1 MHRMKA
7 IIKRSVT
14 FLLALVISF
23 ISVVSFCDV
32 PEAHATAVDLYSAEQ
47 VIATLMY
54 SLGISADVLYNT
66 GGALQPDT
74 TSSLYQV
81 LFIDYGGI
89 QPSPDPDQEPEQ
101 QNYVIVPSKQDA
113 DTTLQLLL
121 EADAARRPDIEA
133 MVETAQKTG
142 KIVIDE
148 ASGLWEYLKENIGK
162 VVTSLKKPDS
172 ESADYYNMKSDSFTQ
187 SDLSNYILSTV
198 SSQFLAQGVS
208 WSPSS
213 YSYWFEDSFPYS
225 SKEIYIALFY
235 NYCSNGFISTY
246 DDNDIFTV
254 YNEGVRV
261 FVYTD
266 YSKFLKLPTY
276 VKSYYSDPDASSG
289 YYADWDYLY
298 NYISAS
304 PKCFKGSAPDYISGQ
319 ASNLLLLT
327 PSSFQLW
334 QKNYTPNIGAKDNY
348 DRAYDPTP
356 GHTTDIITPSNQV
369 EQKPDGSY
377 DVTGDYVIDM
387 TNPVTY
393 PVDLTDGVTLDD
405 KRTPVTELATV
416 KDPITNPDPDPDTDT
431 DPEPEPEPEPEPA
444 SWWERLFQWLSKIY
458 NALIRLPQI
467 LTNNGL
473 VFGNIVTVLNTI
485 SLAVHAIQTAAE
497 GLLSGFDGLEIP
509 DYADLIWELPARFA
523 DIIEFPEID
532 FPEFPEIN
540 IPEIPNYLD
549 ILKQM
554 LEFLKNLLKLGNIE
568 TLLQSMFVFDTAAI
582 ALALD
587 ELLDVWNFDFLKDLR
602 DKFGAFAFSDECL
615 YPKIKIARPKI
626 FAPYYKDQ
634 YIVLCD
640 FADYKSQLSWCRN
653 TIRMMIWIYFI
664 YSIFRHFKVRLSLS

>member
-1 MHRMKA
+1 MKA

-32 PEAHATAVDLYSAEQ
+32 PEAHAAEIATLYTAEEI
-47 VIATLMY
+47 IATLML
-54 SLGISADVLYNT
+54 SLGVTIQDYDMWT
-66 GGALQPDT
+66 DGTGALQPDT
-74 TSSLYQV
+74 TSDRFQV
-81 LFIDYGGI
+81 IQGGGGSN
-89 QPSPDPDQEPEQ
+89 QEEPDQDP
-101 QNYVIVPSKQDA
+101 NPSSYFFVPSKQDA
-113 DTTLQLLL
+113 DATLQLLL
-121 EADAARRPDIEA
+121 EADAARKPDIEA
-133 MVETAQKTG
+133 MIETAQKTG
-142 KIVIDE
+142 KIVINK
-148 ASGLWEYLKENIGK
+148 ASGLWEFLKENIGK
-162 VVTSLKKPDS
+162 VVTSLKKPD
-172 ESADYYNMKSDSFTQ
+172 EDAAMAAYYDMSDLSQ
-187 SDLSNYILSTV
+187 SDLSDYLNTLVVNMYAPTGVAENLQF
-198 SSQFLAQGVS
+198 SSSELALMFG
-208 WSPSS
+208 
-213 YSYWFEDSFPYS
+213 
-225 SKEIYIALFY
+225 
-235 NYCSNGFISTY
+235 
-246 DDNDIFTV
+246 
-254 YNEGVRV
+254 
-261 FVYTD
+261 
-266 YSKFLKLPTY
+266 
-276 VKSYYSDPDASSG
+276 KSYYVLYMLKDCYNSVPYTVYGVSFDNYSDLQKFVAEIKNIYVSEDTIAQLNYAVRCFNYNSTTSVWSNSKWSG
-289 YYADWDYLY
+289 KVVD
-298 NYISAS
+298 IR
-304 PKCFKGSAPDYISGQ
+304 
-319 ASNLLLLT
+319 LLNPNEAHLL
-327 PSSFQLW
+327 Q
-334 QKNYTPNIGAKDNY
+334 QNYTPNIAAKDNY
-348 DRAYDPTP
+348 DRAYDPTS
-356 GHTTDIITPSNQV
+356 GHMTDIITPSNQI

-416 KDPITNPDPDPDTDT
+416 KEPITNPDPDPDTDTDT

-444 SWWERLFQWLSKIY
+444 SLWERLFQWLSKIY

-602 DKFGAFAFSDECL
+602 DKFGAFAFSDDCL

-634 YIVLCD
+634 YIILCD

>member
-1 MHRMKA
+1 MRRMKA

-14 FLLALVISF
+14 FLLAMVISF

-32 PEAHATAVDLYSAEQ
+32 PEAHAAEIATLYTVEEI
-47 VIATLMY
+47 IATLML
-54 SLGISADVLYNT
+54 SLGVTVQVYDMWT
-66 GGALQPDT
+66 DGTGALQPDT
-74 TSSLYQV
+74 TSDRFQV
-81 LFIDYGGI
+81 IQGGGGSN
-89 QPSPDPDQEPEQ
+89 QEEPDQDPSPSS
-101 QNYVIVPSKQDA
+101 YFFVPSKQDA

-121 EADAARRPDIEA
+121 EADAARKPDIEA
-133 MVETAQKTG
+133 MIETAQKTG

-162 VVTSLKKPDS
+162 VVNSLKKPD
-172 ESADYYNMKSDSFTQ
+172 EDAAMEEYYDM
-187 SDLSNYILSTV
+187 
-198 SSQFLAQGVS
+198 SSLYAV
-208 WSPSS
+208 
-213 YSYWFEDSFPYS
+213 YPYT
-225 SKEIYIALFY
+225 EFY
-235 NYCSNGFISTY
+235 NYVGAVVKDMYAKVGVSTSA
-246 DDNDIFTV
+246 NALTSV
-254 YNEGVRV
+254 N
-261 FVYTD
+261 
-266 YSKFLKLPTY
+266 SKYFGSVTA
-276 VKSYYSDPDASSG
+276 SYYLLFTTLYVSDSGESVYEVHGVYFSDYQSFIREPEWLTTNMSTTNGYAYFTRSVWDFYTSLDAAYSSCNVYRYG
-289 YYADWDYLY
+289 KVVD
-298 NYISAS
+298 IR
-304 PKCFKGSAPDYISGQ
+304 
-319 ASNLLLLT
+319 LLNPNEAHLL
-327 PSSFQLW
+327 Q
-334 QKNYTPNIGAKDNY
+334 QNYTPNIAAKDNY
-348 DRAYDPTP
+348 DRAYDPIP
-356 GHTTDIITPSNQV
+356 GHTTDIITLSNQV

-416 KDPITNPDPDPDTDT
+416 KDPITNPDPDPDTDADT
-431 DPEPEPEPEPEPA
+431 DPEPEPEPA

-473 VFGNIVTVLNTI
+473 VLGNIVTVLNTI

-640 FADYKSQLSWCRN
+640 FADYKCQLSWCRN